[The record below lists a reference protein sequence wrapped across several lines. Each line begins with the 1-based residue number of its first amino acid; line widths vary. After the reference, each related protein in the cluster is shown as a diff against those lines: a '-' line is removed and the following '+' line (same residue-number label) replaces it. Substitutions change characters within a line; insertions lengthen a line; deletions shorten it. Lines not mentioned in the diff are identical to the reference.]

1 MSNGKSV
8 IPILTVLEVRSEFY
22 HDSEMAKH
30 TRQKDELDRLQ
41 GQLERAHEDLKQEKT
56 KYDVVRADMKKVR
69 KTNVEYQR
77 QLRELQKVRAKQD
90 EDYAELLSK

>member
-1 MSNGKSV
+1 
-8 IPILTVLEVRSEFY
+8 
-22 HDSEMAKH
+22 MAH
-30 TRQKDELDRLQ
+30 VVSRRGPQPGLDRPQ
-41 GQLERAHEDLKQEKT
+41 TSRGIASPCACAKT

>member
-1 MSNGKSV
+1 MK
-8 IPILTVLEVRSEFY
+8 FY
-22 HDSEMAKH
+22 HDSKMAKH

-41 GQLERAHEDLKQEKT
+41 GQLERANEDLKQEKT

-77 QLRELQKVRAKQD
+77 QLRELQKVCAKQG